1 MLYNGEKES
10 EKMDKNT
17 NAMGEKKVMPLLISM
32 SVPPMIS
39 MLIQALYNI
48 VDSMYVAR
56 VSEDALTAVSLAYP
70 LQNMILAVSCG
81 FGIGLSACAARALGA
96 KDEKE
101 VTAIANHGFLFCA
114 IHWLLFVFVG
124 IFLAR
129 PFLSAFTDSPK
140 ILDMSCQYTQTVLFF
155 SIGIMYHLYSEKL
168 FQATGNMIMP
178 MLFQGLGAI
187 LNILLDPI
195 LIFGWFGFPAMGVQ
209 GAAIATV
216 SAQILAAALSL
227 TFFLKKCHSI
237 KLHLKG
243 FRLDSAI
250 LKKIYMVGIP
260 SAIMMAMPSILVAAL
275 NSILAAFSA
284 TAIAVF
290 GLYIKI
296 QSFVYMPANGVV
308 QGMRPIMSYNYGA
321 GNKKRMK
328 ETLKAS
334 IQANGLIMVV
344 GMSLFLLVPKFI
356 MKLFDANAEM
366 LKIGVPMVRIIAVGF
381 VISTVGCVLSGAFEA
396 LGKGIQ
402 SLVISMLRQLVIIIP
417 LAAVLSKS
425 MGLFGVWITFPI
437 AEFLAAFVGCVLYG
451 HFMKHLKL

>member
-1 MLYNGEKES
+1 
-10 EKMDKNT
+10 MDKNT
-17 NAMGEKKVMPLLISM
+17 NAMGTKKVMPLLISM

-96 KDEKE
+96 KDDKE
-101 VTAIANHGFLFCA
+101 VTATANHGLIFCA
-114 IHWLLFVFVG
+114 VHWLLFVLAG
-124 IFLAR
+124 IFLTR
-129 PFLSAFTDSPK
+129 PFLSAFTDSPE
-140 ILDMSCQYTQTVLFF
+140 ILDMSCQYTQIVLFF
-155 SIGIMYHLYSEKL
+155 SVGSMYHLYSEKL

-178 MLFQGLGAI
+178 MFFQGIGAI
-187 LNILLDPI
+187 FNIILDPV
-195 LIFGWFGFPAMGVQ
+195 LIFGWFGLPAMGVQ

-216 SAQILAAALSL
+216 AAQILAAVLSMG
-227 TFFLKKCHSI
+227 FFLKKCPSI
-237 KLHLKG
+237 KINFKG
-243 FRLDSAI
+243 FRLDGAI
-250 LKKIYMVGIP
+250 LKKIYTVGIP

-275 NSILAAFSA
+275 NSVLAAFSA

-334 IQANGLIMVV
+334 MEATGVIMLA
-344 GMSLFLLVPKFI
+344 GMLLFI
-356 MKLFDANAEM
+356 MKLFDANEEM
-366 LKIGVPMVRIIAVGF
+366 LKIGVPMLRVIAVGF
-381 VISTVGCVLSGAFEA
+381 LISTVGCVLSGAFEA

-402 SLVISMLRQLVIIIP
+402 SLVISVLRQLVIIIP
-417 LAAVLSKS
+417 LAALLSKS

-437 AEFLAAFVGCVLYG
+437 AELLAAFVGCVLYR